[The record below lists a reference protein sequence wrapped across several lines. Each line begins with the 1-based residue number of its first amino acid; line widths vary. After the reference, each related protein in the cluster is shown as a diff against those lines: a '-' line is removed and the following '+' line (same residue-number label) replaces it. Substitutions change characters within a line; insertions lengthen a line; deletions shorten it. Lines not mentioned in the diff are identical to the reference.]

1 MSVRQ
6 LYQIQCLEL
15 EIESAEQSSAR
26 AQARLNENEEL
37 RQAKAKIAESQ
48 SELDALLQQ
57 QKENDWAISDITAK
71 MTVTNESLY
80 SGRVRNP
87 KELASLQQELDSLKH
102 QRDPLEEKAMVFM
115 EKIEDAQSHLQKLDA
130 ELKAVESRLREEHK
144 TLHAQIDELKAKLV
158 QLHEQHSQ
166 AIAVI
171 PPDEARFYADLKKR
185 RGIAV
190 ARVEKGTCERC
201 RISLSSAEL
210 QRARSGKFAQC
221 SNCTRILFCE

>member
-6 LYQIQCLEL
+6 LYQLQCLEL

-37 RQAKAKIAESQ
+37 RQAKARITTSQ
-48 SELDALLQQ
+48 SELDGLLQQ
-57 QKENDWAISDITAK
+57 QKENDWGISDITAK
-71 MTVTNESLY
+71 MTVASESLY

-87 KELASLQQELDSLKH
+87 KELTSLQQELEGFKH
-102 QRDPLEEKAMVFM
+102 QRDPLEEKAMTFM
-115 EKIEDAQSHLQKLDA
+115 EKIEVVQSHLKKLDE

-144 TLHAQIDELKAKLV
+144 TLHAQIDELKDKLTALNESRTQV
-158 QLHEQHSQ
+158 VAS
-166 AIAVI
+166 I
-171 PPDEARFYADLKKR
+171 PPDEARFYTDLKSR

-190 ARVEKGTCERC
+190 ARVDRGTCGRC

-221 SNCTRILFCE
+221 SNCTRILFFE

>member
-6 LYQIQCLEL
+6 LYQLQLLEL

-37 RQAKAKIAESQ
+37 RKAKATLASSQ
-48 SELDALLQQ
+48 SELDALLKN
-57 QKENDWAISDITAK
+57 QKDTDWAISDVTAK
-71 MTVTNESLY
+71 ITVTNESLY

-87 KELASLQQELDSLKH
+87 KELTNLQQELDSLKH
-102 QRDPLEEKAMVFM
+102 QRDPLEEKAMSLM
-115 EKIEDAQSHLQKLDA
+115 EKIEKIQGHLNKLDA
-130 ELKAVESRLREEHK
+130 DLKNIESRLREEHK
-144 TLHAQIDELKAKLV
+144 ALHAQIDELKAKLAE
-158 QLHEQHSQ
+158 LHDQHSQ

-171 PPDEARFYADLKKR
+171 PPDEARFYADLRKR

-190 ARVEKGTCERC
+190 ARVDKGTCGSC

-210 QRARSGKFAQC
+210 QRARSGKVVQC
-221 SNCTRILFCE
+221 SSCTRILFFE